1 MTDPM
6 TDSLAAEE
14 GCQARV
20 PGDKTAPMNLE
31 QKVVVVTGAT
41 SGIGRATAEVLAK
54 HGATVVVAG
63 RNSDAA
69 REVVGSIAAAG
80 GTASLSLGDVADSSF
95 ADALIG
101 AAVAEHGRIDAV
113 VNAAGVIVRA
123 DAPDTSDDD
132 FAWVMDVNVNGT
144 FYVSR
149 AAVRAMRESGGGSIV
164 NVSSTCGLVGT
175 AGMPAYCA
183 SKGAVTLMTQ
193 AMALDHAAE
202 GIRVNAVCPGAVD
215 TPMLRSGRDESPM
228 TYDAILESNLASIPQ
243 GRVPDPAEIGELIA
257 FLVSDT
263 SSHIVGAAIP
273 IDGGY
278 VAQ

>member
-1 MTDPM
+1 M
-6 TDSLAAEE
+6 
-14 GCQARV
+14 
-20 PGDKTAPMNLE
+20 KLE
-31 QKVVVVTGAT
+31 DKVVVVTGAT
-41 SGIGRATAEVLAK
+41 SGIGRATAEVLAV

-63 RNSDAA
+63 RNADAA
-69 REVVGSIAAAG
+69 QEVVSAVTG
-80 GTASLSLGDVADSSF
+80 GGAVASALLGDVSEPAF
-95 ADALIG
+95 ADRLIAL
-101 AAVAEHGRIDAV
+101 AVEQHGRVDAV
-113 VNAAGVIVRA
+113 VNAAGVIVRG
-123 DAPDTSDDD
+123 DATETSDEH
-132 FAWVMDVNVNGT
+132 FAWVMNVNVTGT
-144 FYVSR
+144 FNVSR
-149 AAVRAMRESGGGSIV
+149 AAVRAMRDTGGGSIV

-202 GIRVNAVCPGAVD
+202 GIRINAVCPGAVD
-215 TPMLRSGRDESPM
+215 TPMLRSGRDDAPM
-228 TYDAILESNLASIPQ
+228 SNDAIFASNVASIPQ

-257 FLVSDT
+257 FLVSDA